1 MTKAGELETLI
12 SIYSSMFSPGEHA
25 LEYEVGAPSC
35 SCLDEVARLKGKDL
49 YALSQ
54 NKPVLVQQ
62 LITRASQ
69 KALLKTNSGII
80 ASQSN
85 FSSL

>member
-1 MTKAGELETLI
+1 MVTKAGELETLI

-54 NKPVLVQQ
+54 HTETSPCPAAHN
-62 LITRASQ
+62 
-69 KALLKTNSGII
+69 
-80 ASQSN
+80 
-85 FSSL
+85 SSLAKSAFKN